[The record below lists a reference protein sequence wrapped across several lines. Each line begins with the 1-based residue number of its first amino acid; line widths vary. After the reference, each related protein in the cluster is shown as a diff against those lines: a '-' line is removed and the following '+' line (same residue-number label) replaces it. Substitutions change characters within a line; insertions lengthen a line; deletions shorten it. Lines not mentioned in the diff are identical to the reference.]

1 MDKKYSFC
9 HGWMVRPRDFN
20 EVTCRRRESCRYY
33 DVEFYKKHAHH
44 LDEFEE
50 MFPMEPCQFFLP
62 NYKSVKKEEGVENND
77 FFALNDL

>member
-33 DVEFYKKHAHH
+33 DTEFYRKHAHH
-44 LDEFEE
+44 LDDFDE
-50 MFPMEPCQFFLP
+50 MFPMEPCQFFIP
-62 NYKSVKKEEGVENND
+62 RGDARVTEEKEDNEFD
-77 FFALNDL
+77 FFKV